1 MSFTEAI
8 ATCVRKYV
16 DFKGRAPRSE
26 FWYWMLFTFIGGA
39 CLQLI
44 SHGLAAAFS
53 LATLL
58 PGIAVGVRRLHDIDR
73 SGWWVLIW
81 LVPLIGWIFIIV
93 WGCTRGGDG
102 PNRFGFDPLG
112 NRQAAHEAGA

>member
-1 MSFTEAI
+1 MGFTDAI
-8 ATCVRKYV
+8 ASGFRKYV
-16 DFKGRAPRSE
+16 EFNDRAARSE

-39 CLQLI
+39 ALQMI
-44 SHGLAAAFS
+44 SDGLAAAFS

-58 PGIAVGVRRLHDIDR
+58 PSIAVGVRRLHDVDR

-93 WGCTRGGDG
+93 WGCTRGTAG
-102 PNRFGFDPLG
+102 PNRFGPDPLAA
-112 NRQAAHEAGA
+112 RQAVNPAGA